1 MAAPDESLIDLHASS
16 LTDTKDDVDSL
27 PSDSSNSDIFSEADS
42 EAQEE
47 WERSLEQ
54 VQLLLTMILVPW
66 IGKLFGRKFAY
77 WSWGKYMNWV
87 HNADVK
93 VTSKKSFNA
102 AGAVAATL

>member
-27 PSDSSNSDIFSEADS
+27 PSDSSSSDLFSEADS

-77 WSWGKYMNWV
+77 WSGC
-87 HNADVK
+87 
-93 VTSKKSFNA
+93 
-102 AGAVAATL
+102 

>member
-16 LTDTKDDVDSL
+16 LTDNKDDVDSL
-27 PSDSSNSDIFSEADS
+27 PSDSSSSDIFSEADS

-47 WERSLEQ
+47 WDRSLEQ

-77 WSWGKYMNWV
+77 WSALPRQFPQFPSFPC
-87 HNADVK
+87 NAWIADM
-93 VTSKKSFNA
+93 F
-102 AGAVAATL
+102 L

>member
-1 MAAPDESLIDLHASS
+1 MADESLIDLHASS

-27 PSDSSNSDIFSEADS
+27 PSDDTSSDIFSEADS

-47 WERSLEQ
+47 WDRSLEQ

-77 WSWGKYMNWV
+77 WSECCLGNLLVLFSLASWI
-87 HNADVK
+87 ADI
-93 VTSKKSFNA
+93 F
-102 AGAVAATL
+102 L

>member
-16 LTDTKDDVDSL
+16 FTDTKDDVDSL

-66 IGKLFGRKFAY
+66 VGKLFGRKFAY
-77 WSWGKYMNWV
+77 WSRCLPR
-87 HNADVK
+87 HFSNALYLCRLGSL
-93 VTSKKSFNA
+93 TSSN
-102 AGAVAATL
+102 